1 MKNRISHEMSDSIE
15 WQKFQ
20 SGDKDALSGIFLS
33 YHDDLFR
40 YGLKLSGN
48 QDVVEDCI
56 QDLFLKLWKNRQRL
70 KQVEHIKSYLLRSLR
85 NHLHD
90 SLELSQ
96 NNTTSIENTDENI
109 FQVEYSPEDFLIN
122 SQVSE
127 ETRNRVIEA
136 LNQLTPRQREAIY
149 LRYFEEMDFETIAHV
164 MEMNIQSVR
173 NTIFRGMQVMRDLM
187 LISSFLV
194 MIGKEQFPFS
204 DCF

>member
-1 MKNRISHEMSDSIE
+1 VENRISHGMSDSIE

-20 SGDKDALSGIFLS
+20 NGDKDALSGIFLS

-40 YGLKLSGN
+40 YGLKLSLN
-48 QDVVEDCI
+48 QDIVEDCI

-96 NNTTSIENTDENI
+96 NNTTSIDNTDENI

-122 SQVSE
+122 SQVNE

-136 LNQLTPRQREAIY
+136 LNQLSPRQREAIY

-164 MEMNIQSVR
+164 MEMNVQSVR

-187 LISSFLV
+187 LMTSFLV

>member
-1 MKNRISHEMSDSIE
+1 MKNRILHGMSDSIE

-20 SGDKDALSGIFLS
+20 NGDKDVLSGIFLS

-48 QDVVEDCI
+48 QDIVEDCI

-90 SLELSQ
+90 SLELSR
-96 NNTTSIENTDENI
+96 NNTTSIENTDETI

-122 SQVSE
+122 SQVNE

-136 LNQLTPRQREAIY
+136 LNQLSPRQREAIY

>member
-1 MKNRISHEMSDSIE
+1 MSDSIE

-48 QDVVEDCI
+48 QDVAEDCI